1 MRYFR
6 TLLAVFTLGVLT
18 AGAAHATDLK
28 DLKVL
33 YVGNERAADYIKF
46 LTGKVA
52 TVTSKSFSAFRPA
65 EARDFDVVLFDWP
78 QGEATRDMRKLGSPL
93 GPREEWNRPTVLLGS
108 AGLNLAVAW
117 KLKGGSGCTC
127 MDPLAYDLR
136 EHQIFERPFKIDR
149 SQMISIPTPSDF
161 QEELKD
167 VAEIKVL
174 PLVADHKRK
183 WRAGWCS
190 YSNDFAQNPDVEFL
204 CGGVNGKTPTAA
216 GLWRQGNLLHFGFE
230 QSPAEMNESG
240 QHLLLNSIA
249 YISQFTEDRPIA
261 VTPSVFAGPIA
272 RPRKTVARWL
282 RNTHYPE
289 DFVKDLLTP
298 KTWEQVSAQG
308 GRERMAEW
316 ADAHA
321 AYLYPGPERKLEI
334 DNDLVRVGLAFDDA
348 AFIETAISHLKSTE
362 AETADRARRLL
373 KRYVP
378 CGPKSDEPTAWKAW
392 WKENQSFL
400 FASDADDYRWYVD
413 QLAKDRDIPT
423 KQLRGFMRR
432 DKAAG
437 ESAKR

>member
-1 MRYFR
+1 MRFSNL
-6 TLLAVFTLGVLT
+6 LLAVVTLGILVSG
-18 AGAAHATDLK
+18 GADAADLK

-33 YVGNERAADYIKF
+33 YVGNERAPEYVKF

-52 TVTSKSFSAFRPA
+52 AVTAKSFSDFRPA

-78 QGEATRDMRKLGSPL
+78 QGETTRDMRKLGSPL

-127 MDPLAYDLR
+127 MDPLAYDLH
-136 EHQIFERPFKIDR
+136 EHPIFEHPFKIDR
-149 SQMISIPTPSDF
+149 GSMVSVPTPGSF
-161 QEELKD
+161 QRELKD

-174 PLVADHKRK
+174 PLVTDHKRQ
-183 WRAGWCS
+183 WQAGWCT
-190 YSNDFAQNPDVEFL
+190 YSNDFAQNPDVEFF
-204 CGGVNGKTPTAA
+204 CGGVNHKTPTAA

-230 QSPAEMNESG
+230 QSPAEMNDSG

-282 RNTHYPE
+282 RNPEYPD

-298 KTWEQVSAQG
+298 KTWEQISAQS
-308 GRERMAEW
+308 GREKMAEW
-316 ADAHA
+316 AESHA

-334 DNDLVRVGLAFDDA
+334 DDDLVRVGLAFDDP
-348 AFIETAISHLKSTE
+348 AFISTAISNLRSTDSE
-362 AETADRARRLL
+362 KVARARRLL

-378 CGPKSDEPTAWKAW
+378 CGPKSDEPIAWEAW
-392 WKENQSFL
+392 WKENQPFL

-413 QLAKDRDIPT
+413 PLAKDRDIPT
-423 KQLRGFMRR
+423 KELRGFERR
-432 DKAAG
+432 DKVAG
-437 ESAKR
+437 KSTKR